1 MTDQQQP
8 SGSQRQRELVD
19 ALASGRVSRRTFMVR
34 AAVLGF
40 SASAIGAFLAAC
52 GGETATNT
60 VATGAGASTAPTKAP
75 SVAPSTA
82 PSTAASTAPST
93 AASAAPSTAASAAP
107 SAAPSIAASA
117 APSSAATPTRATGTS
132 GATATAATSGGSY
145 PYTLQNPPPVANAAQ
160 AKGFANGAKLTYYAD
175 ASGIGNQLDV
185 ALAQQF
191 TKDTG
196 IAVNVVG
203 KPTSATDTYST
214 YQRFFQAQSADLDV
228 MMIDVIWPGA
238 FAPNLVDLTPKLG
251 DAAKKAYPSIIEN
264 NTIDGKL
271 VGFPFFGDFGMLYY
285 RTDLLQKY
293 SVAVPKTWDE
303 LEAAAKKIVDG
314 EKGANPNL
322 QGFVFQGNAYEGL
335 TCNALEWVASSG
347 GGTFIEAGRA
357 NAKATV
363 TLDNPQAVA
372 ALNKAKGWVGTIAPK
387 GVTSYQED
395 ETVQAF
401 TGGNAVFV
409 RNWPYMYALA
419 QTADATKG
427 KFDVAPLPVMG
438 GNKPVGTV
446 GGWQLGVSKYSKAQD
461 AAIEFVRYMTSEDVV
476 KFRAVNGTYVPL
488 YQSVADDPDVQK
500 NQPFLKNLA
509 DVTRVTRPSN
519 ALGANYNQGSTIMF
533 QAFNQILNGQDAQGQ
548 LQGAQG
554 QLARLLR

>member
-1 MTDQQQP
+1 MADQQQL
-8 SGSQRQRELVD
+8 SGSQRQQQLVN
-19 ALASGRVSRRTFMVR
+19 ALAEGRVSRRTFMVR
-34 AAVLGF
+34 AAVLGL

-52 GGETATNT
+52 GGSTTATT
-60 VATGAGASTAPTKAP
+60 GTGAGA
-75 SVAPSTA
+75 STA
-82 PSTAASTAPST
+82 PSTAASTAPSTAASTAPSTAASIAPST

-107 SAAPSIAASA
+107 SSAASA
-117 APSSAATPTRATGTS
+117 VPSSAATPTRATGTT
-132 GATATAATSGGSY
+132 GATATAATSGGNY
-145 PYTLQNPPPVANAAQ
+145 QYTLQNPPPVAGAAQ
-160 AKGFANGAKLTYYAD
+160 AKQYSGAKLTYYAD

-185 ALAQQF
+185 ALAQRF

-251 DAAKKAYPSIIEN
+251 DQAKKAVQSVVQN

-271 VGFPFFGDFGMLYY
+271 VGFPYFGDFGMLYY

-314 EKGANPNL
+314 EKGSNANL

-335 TCNALEWVASSG
+335 TCNALEWMASSG
-347 GGTFIEAGRA
+347 GGTMIENG
-357 NAKATV
+357 KV
-363 TLDNPQAVA
+363 TLNNPQAVA
-372 ALNKAKGWVGTIAPK
+372 ILNKAKGWVGTIAPK

-427 KFDVAPLPVMG
+427 KFDVAPLPVTG
-438 GNKPVGTV
+438 SNKSVGTV

-461 AAIEFVRYMTSEDVV
+461 AAIEFVRYMTGEDVS

-500 NQPFLKNLA
+500 NQPFLKNLS
-509 DVTRVTRPSN
+509 DVQRVTRPSN
-519 ALGANYNQGSTIMF
+519 ALAANYNQGSTIMF

-548 LQGAQG
+548 LQNAVG
-554 QLARLLR
+554 QLTRLIR